1 MRAARNLIITLLVSS
16 LLCGC
21 TQTEQFKLYGESEE
35 ENTNISTWVGCGWST
50 KPGEKDAVSEAISI
64 MEEGLKGKK
73 PEYIIA
79 FMTVDYNVTEIV
91 EEILKHY
98 PGVQLYGGTSCTA
111 VLTKDGYH
119 TSTNGALA
127 VMGIYSVNI
136 TFGVGGA
143 EIGDGISAREAGRA
157 AITEAISN
165 AGLDGKPD
173 IVLITASPGHEEEIL
188 SGIEEVIG
196 EDVPVFGGSA
206 ADNTIEG
213 KWKQIANDRVYSNG
227 VSVTAIFTSMKIGY
241 AFESGYLIM
250 EKEGVITKSSGRR
263 IYEID
268 GKPAADVYNEWTSG
282 KVFGKYANQTSGKV
296 TILANATFYPLA
308 KKVVGVDNK
317 THYISIHPESV
328 NLSDRSISVF
338 VNVSDGE
345 RVQLMHGT
353 WEILLN
359 RGQTTPAK
367 ALEKGNI
374 EKGETAF
381 GIYIFCAGT
390 LLAIPENERDKLP
403 LLVGQTIGA
412 PFIGTFTFG
421 EQGFIEGV
429 GNVHENLANS
439 IVVVG

>member
-1 MRAARNLIITLLVSS
+1 MRVLEILILALLVSS

-21 TQTEQFKLYGESEE
+21 TRTEKLELYGENEE
-35 ENTNISTWVGCGWST
+35 KSTHPSTWVGYGWST
-50 KPGEKDAVSEAISI
+50 KPGEEDAVDEVISM
-64 MEEGLKGKK
+64 MEKGLKGKE
-73 PEYIIA
+73 PEYIIL
-79 FMTVDYNVTEIV
+79 FLTVDYNVTKVVKEIS
-91 EEILKHY
+91 ERY
-98 PGVQLYGGTSCTA
+98 PDAQLYGGTSCTA
-111 VLTKDGYH
+111 VLTEDGYH
-119 TSTNGALA
+119 SSTNGALA
-127 VMGIYSVNI
+127 VMGIYSENI

-143 EIGDGISAREAGRA
+143 GIGKETSAKDAGRE

-213 KWKQIANDRVYSNG
+213 KWKQIANGKVYSNG
-227 VSVTAIFTSMKIGY
+227 VSLTAIFTDMKIGY

-250 EKEGVITKSSGRR
+250 ENEGVITKSSGRI

-282 KVFGKYANQTSGKV
+282 KVFGKYANQTRGKV
-296 TILANATFYPLA
+296 TILTNATFYPLA
-308 KKVVGVDNK
+308 KKLMGADNK
-317 THYISIHPESV
+317 THYLSIHPESV

-338 VNVSDGE
+338 VNVNDGD
-345 RVQLMHGT
+345 RIQLMHGT

-367 ALEKGNI
+367 ALKKGNI
-374 EKGETAF
+374 EKGEAAF
-381 GIYIFCAGT
+381 GIYTFCAGT
-390 LLAIPENERDKLP
+390 LLAIPENEREKLP
-403 LLVGQTIGA
+403 LLVEQTVDV

-429 GNVHENLANS
+429 GNIHENLANS
-439 IVVVG
+439 MVIIG